1 MYRSYEASLSW
12 LVEEIVVGEAHGDVD
27 MERRADLRLC
37 AGTTRRVT
45 TFPSRGSAFFRLHSC
60 HQQSIVQSI

>member
-12 LVEEIVVGEAHGDVD
+12 FVEEIVAVDAHGDVN
-27 MERRADLRLC
+27 MERRADLCLC

-45 TFPSRGSAFFRLHSC
+45 TFSSRGSAFFRLHSC
-60 HQQSIVQSI
+60 H